1 MFLENPLLDFNV
13 LNSIEQAK
21 MGMTYIYDGR
31 VQVLTKML
39 REKLRGIKI
48 VDSSKTVVPDS
59 DSSNDEDEDKIFI
72 RDDPETLKKML

>member
-1 MFLENPLLDFNV
+1 M
-13 LNSIEQAK
+13 
-21 MGMTYIYDGR
+21 
-31 VQVLTKML
+31 TKML

-59 DSSNDEDEDKIFI
+59 DSSNDEDEDKILI